1 MYSKYSLVLVWG
13 KYVKLKD
20 ASGRRRLINGE
31 DNLELV
37 LVWSRTR
44 GSLAFLQLIFGFS
57 RAGIEVYLRF
67 GKRLLVKLLSRDIN
81 SKLGMPTRMRVEAY
95 KEAVIQRRR
104 KEKRSKKHSRS

>member
-1 MYSKYSLVLVWG
+1 MEENSVIRKRSKFDNYDRVGFQCVWRVER
-13 KYVKLKD
+13 KV
-20 ASGRRRLINGE
+20 RLG
-31 DNLELV
+31 LV

-44 GSLAFLQLIFGFS
+44 GSLAFLQLIFGLS
-57 RAGIEVYLRF
+57 RTGIEVYLRF